1 MSVSTL
7 PRLTPR
13 AVEQLD
19 PYALMLV
26 LGKRVIHP
34 GGRQLTE
41 ELLRQADL

>member
-1 MSVSTL
+1 MSTTAL
-7 PRLTPR
+7 PRLAPR
-13 AVEQLD
+13 EVEQLD
-19 PYALMLV
+19 PYALMVV